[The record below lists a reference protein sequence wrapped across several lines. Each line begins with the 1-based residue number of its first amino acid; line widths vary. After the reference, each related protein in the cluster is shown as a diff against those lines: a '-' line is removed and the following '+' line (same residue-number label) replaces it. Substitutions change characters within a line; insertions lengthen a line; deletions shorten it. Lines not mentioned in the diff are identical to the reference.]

1 MQFML
6 GIPIFLMV
14 LVFTTVFNTATVP
27 FLGFAYFVIGCPK
40 PQRGWSAI
48 TPQMAN
54 PSDERSD
61 GHLYQ
66 AMIAK
71 MEKEL

>member
-1 MQFML
+1 
-6 GIPIFLMV
+6 
-14 LVFTTVFNTATVP
+14 
-27 FLGFAYFVIGCPK
+27 
-40 PQRGWSAI
+40 
-48 TPQMAN
+48 MAN